1 MGRKTIVVSP
11 QQDELREE
19 QMRPSRVLGYDR
31 DSIGLY
37 ALQRG
42 MLEVAESQFSRAV
55 YLNPYEARFKQHLAW
70 ALYKLERYAEAKR
83 CIVEALGQ
91 SPDDADSRFILRKV
105 DEKLSAMN
113 RADAAESHD
122 ESQSAGKD
130 T

>member
-1 MGRKTIVVSP
+1 MGRKVMVVSP
-11 QQDELREE
+11 QQDELKEE

-55 YLNPYEARFKQHLAW
+55 YLNPFEARFKQHLAW

-91 SPDDADSRFILRKV
+91 SPDDEDSRYILRKV
-105 DEKLSAMN
+105 DEKLST
-113 RADAAESHD
+113 ADHTTESN
-122 ESQSAGKD
+122 EGSRSAREG